1 MKKLLLAFK
10 DGEMGAQ
17 HQAKIR
23 QLAPHLDLVQTI
35 DEAKIAAMIEE
46 IEIAVGQF
54 PPQLLA
60 KAKNLRWFQ
69 QWSAGAD
76 WLLDH
81 PEVQTMDFVLTSASG
96 VHAIPISEHIFA
108 FLLAFA
114 RNLPQAWH
122 AQQERVWM
130 KEQNQERRKTAK
142 EDIATY
148 SRRDMVELAGKT
160 MLLIG
165 IGEIGERTAQIARA
179 LEMGIIG
186 VRNNP
191 DHDTPGVSQMVGPDE
206 LVSVLP
212 KADVIIST
220 VPLTAETHHML
231 NQAAFDAMKQG
242 AYLINIGR
250 GGTVD
255 QEALDAMK
263 RGAYFINIGRGGT
276 VDQEALI
283 TALRSG
289 TLAGAGLD
297 VFEEEPLPAD
307 SPLWAMDNVLLTPHA
322 SGATPQYNE
331 RAFAIFLD
339 NLQRYQAG
347 AELRNVVDKSKGY

>member
-1 MKKLLLAFK
+1 MNKLLLAFK
-10 DGEMGAQ
+10 DGEIGAQ

-23 QLAPHLDLVQTI
+23 QLAPNLDLVQTA

-142 EDIATY
+142 DDIATY
-148 SRRDMVELAGKT
+148 SRRDMFELAGKT

-206 LVSVLP
+206 LLRVLP
-212 KADVIIST
+212 KADVVVST
-220 VPLTAETHHML
+220 VPLTAETHHMM
-231 NQAAFDAMKQG
+231 NQVAF
-242 AYLINIGR
+242 
-250 GGTVD
+250 
-255 QEALDAMK
+255 DAMK

-289 TLAGAGLD
+289 TVAGAGLD
-297 VFEEEPLPAD
+297 VFEEEPLSPD
-307 SPLWAMDNVLLTPHA
+307 SPLWEMDNVLLTPHA

-347 AELRNVVDKSKGY
+347 AELRNVVDKTKGY